1 MAVAPVLVGAG
12 LTLCDPFAPQSL
24 TEGQS
29 REPAPLQSL
38 TAATRCG
45 SAADC
50 GAALEVFSASQPAL
64 PLTA

>member
-38 TAATRCG
+38 TAAVTCCG

-50 GAALEVFSASQPAL
+50 GTCSTRSERVSPHRG
-64 PLTA
+64 